1 MDIKRGKSLYMIFLG
16 YLISFCILSIIWIF
30 SLVAFINISVN
41 KDIIKPANYM
51 ENQVEKL
58 KLDLKKLKSP
68 SEIIKDIVYGEELWE
83 KIFA

>member
-1 MDIKRGKSLYMIFLG
+1 MIFLG

-68 SEIIKDIVYGEELWE
+68 SEIIKDIVYGEEL
-83 KIFA
+83 